1 MNTFKERREQ
11 KIERFKELAVK
22 NKERA
27 ESRYS
32 AFKSI
37 QGRIP
42 LGQPIMVGHHSERGH
57 RADIKRMDSHLGKMS
72 EHFDKAEYYE
82 RKAEKME
89 NNKSIF
95 IEDPEALE
103 KLSDRLTALKN
114 LRDAY
119 KTFNKT
125 WRKEGLEKAIEQ
137 WPGDKDSIRQLVNI
151 YCKRF
156 NHETQQNEFYDIKC
170 LPSYLLVNLGAKIK
184 RYESKVETVQEV
196 QAMSDTEFFNENGIK
211 ACIEEMRVNVYFE
224 TIPNEELR
232 SKLKRSPLAMK
243 WSPLGKCWTRKLG
256 ASTHIEYF
264 KKCLIEVLKS

>member
-1 MNTFKERREQ
+1 MNTFQEKRQ
-11 KIERFKELAVK
+11 AKIERYKELAEK
-22 NKERA
+22 NKDRA

-32 AFKSI
+32 AYRSI
-37 QGRIP
+37 QDRIP

-82 RKAEKME
+82 RKAEAIE

-156 NHETQQNEFYDIKC
+156 NHETQQNEFYDVKC

-184 RYESKVETVQEV
+184 RYESKVETVKEV
-196 QAMSDTEFFNENGIK
+196 KSMDDNLIFEKEGIK
-211 ACIEEMRVNVYFE
+211 ACIEEMRVNVYFDS
-224 TIPNEELR
+224 IPNEELR
-232 SKLKRSPLAMK
+232 SKLKRSPLALK
-243 WSPLGKCWTRKLG
+243 WSPMSKAWTRKLG
-256 ASTHIEYF
+256 ASTHIEY
-264 KKCLIEVLKS
+264 LKSELIKALS